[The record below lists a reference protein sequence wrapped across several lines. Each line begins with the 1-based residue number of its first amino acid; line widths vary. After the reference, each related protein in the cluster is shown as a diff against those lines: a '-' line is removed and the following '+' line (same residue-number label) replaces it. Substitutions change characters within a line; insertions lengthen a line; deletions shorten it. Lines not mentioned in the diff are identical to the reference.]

1 MAKTNSATRHNDETL
16 RNDDVPDQTVAQ
28 VGKAVA
34 QILKLRQSLEEHLAT
49 AQTEEERQ
57 SLAEEVE
64 SAAVEAIGDNGLT
77 VTQYNQV
84 IAAAQADSELEE
96 RVLTAC
102 SFLVD
107 GTSTRDRALQLSPGA
122 VVDVLPPFAG
132 G

>member
-1 MAKTNSATRHNDETL
+1 MRKEKSMAKTNAATRRDDETL
-16 RNDDVPDQTVAQ
+16 RNGDVPDQTVAQ

-34 QILKLRQSLEEHLAT
+34 QILKLRQSLEEHMAT
-49 AQTEEERQ
+49 ARTEEERQ

-64 SAAVEAIGDNGLT
+64 SAAVQAIDDNGLT

-102 SFLVD
+102 R
-107 GTSTRDRALQLSPGA
+107 TA
-122 VVDVLPPFAG
+122 
-132 G
+132 

>member
-34 QILKLRQSLEEHLAT
+34 QILKLRQSLEEHMAT
-49 AQTEEERQ
+49 ARTEEERQ

-64 SAAVEAIGDNGLT
+64 SAAVQVIDDNGLT

-102 SFLVD
+102 
-107 GTSTRDRALQLSPGA
+107 RAA
-122 VVDVLPPFAG
+122 
-132 G
+132 